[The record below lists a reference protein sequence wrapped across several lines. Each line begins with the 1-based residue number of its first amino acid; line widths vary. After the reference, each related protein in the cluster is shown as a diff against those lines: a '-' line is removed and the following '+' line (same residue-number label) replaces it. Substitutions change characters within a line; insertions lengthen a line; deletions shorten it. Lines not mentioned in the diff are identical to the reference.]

1 MEGAEEGVK
10 VEAVGVAAV
19 SCHLMMVV
27 GAVGCYD
34 LFW

>member
-1 MEGAEEGVK
+1 MEGAEAGVR
-10 VEAVGVAAV
+10 VGVAAV

-27 GAVGCYD
+27 GVVGYCD